1 MKRSFANTAVKF
13 QSELY
18 EKIIRRVQNIQID
31 PVSHMEETNG
41 KNLNWLTEK

>member
-1 MKRSFANTAVKF
+1 VKRWSANTAVKF

-31 PVSHMEETNG
+31 PVSHMGETNG
-41 KNLNWLTEK
+41 KTVNWLTEK